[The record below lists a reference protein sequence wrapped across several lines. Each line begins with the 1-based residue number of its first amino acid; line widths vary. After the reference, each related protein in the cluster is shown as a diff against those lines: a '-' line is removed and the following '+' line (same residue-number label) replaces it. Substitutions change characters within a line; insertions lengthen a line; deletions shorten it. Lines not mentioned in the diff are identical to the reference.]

1 MGLKKKVNLRKLI
14 LGLSAVG
21 MLSLTLSTSTYAWF
35 KLNATAKVE
44 NFDFEVIGGKG
55 FMVSIDGGTYTND
68 LKTEQIEK
76 AIAVAY
82 GNGVYEL
89 GYESDADGKIT
100 ESDVLYEINYNSNN
114 ELVKRKVENVDE
126 VLEGVMKN
134 IELLPTTSSDGRSFT
149 DLYKA
154 PVTTTSGRFVE
165 FSVYFKT
172 TSTKESDNLKYDI
185 YLDGYGGYDN
195 DGNKILPTKFTSAI
209 TPVQLMAGMNTFE
222 YIDDGTNVVKQLK
235 NYAAGEKI
243 NVYSSN
249 AARISVTTSNKQTI
263 EAKYQLTNNY
273 TFVEGKKYFVTE
285 DNGATFIEATVVP
298 GDDITPDTYYEF
310 VDTSYTYTTDEDS
323 TLIYEINDTEKKNSD
338 LGSYATDYDEV
349 ATDYTNDYYM
359 YSSKC
364 NAMYTYYNNLRRSSP
379 LKPMDYA
386 ELPKTIKSLPAES
399 SDKINSSD
407 YNAITTVES
416 GKDEKKVTF
425 RIWLEGWDADCFDGL
440 ANSIDVRLSFASKRV
455 D

>member
-1 MGLKKKVNLRKLI
+1 MH
-14 LGLSAVG
+14 
-21 MLSLTLSTSTYAWF
+21 
-35 KLNATAKVE
+35 
-44 NFDFEVIGGKG
+44 
-55 FMVSIDGGTYTND
+55 
-68 LKTEQIEK
+68 
-76 AIAVAY
+76 
-82 GNGVYEL
+82 
-89 GYESDADGKIT
+89 
-100 ESDVLYEINYNSNN
+100 
-114 ELVKRKVENVDE
+114 
-126 VLEGVMKN
+126 
-134 IELLPTTSSDGRSFT
+134 
-149 DLYKA
+149 
-154 PVTTTSGRFVE
+154 
-165 FSVYFKT
+165 
-172 TSTKESDNLKYDI
+172 
-185 YLDGYGGYDN
+185 
-195 DGNKILPTKFTSAI
+195 
-209 TPVQLMAGMNTFE
+209 
-222 YIDDGTNVVKQLK
+222 
-235 NYAAGEKI
+235 
-243 NVYSSN
+243 
-249 AARISVTTSNKQTI
+249 ARISVTTSNKQTI

-273 TFVEGKKYFVTE
+273 TFVEGKKYFITE
-285 DNGATFIEATVVP
+285 DNGATFVEATVTP

-310 VDTSYTYTTDEDS
+310 VDTSYIYTPDENS

-349 ATDYTNDYYM
+349 TTDYTNDYYM

-379 LKPMDYA
+379 LKPMDYN